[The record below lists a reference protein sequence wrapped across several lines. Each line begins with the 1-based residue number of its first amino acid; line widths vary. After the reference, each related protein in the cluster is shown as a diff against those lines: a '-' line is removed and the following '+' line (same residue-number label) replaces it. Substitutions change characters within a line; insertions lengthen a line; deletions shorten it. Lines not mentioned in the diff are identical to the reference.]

1 MPKLLIIKQNMRE
14 FLPNQL
20 QKEQQNLVVK
30 VLREI
35 IIQATILNNIRKEQ
49 KRL

>member
-1 MPKLLIIKQNMRE
+1 MPNLLIIKQNMRE

-30 VLREI
+30 VLRKI

>member
-1 MPKLLIIKQNMRE
+1 MRE

-30 VLREI
+30 VLRKI